1 MKHIEIMKDLQ
12 EMGIDGKDIRV
23 LKNLYW
29 EQMAAISIDGEISEW
44 TYIKIG
50 VRQGCVI
57 SPDLFSLYA
66 EIIMRKVKQR
76 SDHLKFTI
84 NGVNI
89 QNIRYAD
96 DTVLLARSKVDL
108 EKLLHVLKEE
118 SEIRGLNINRKK
130 TKIMV
135 FSKSKIS
142 PKCRIT
148 LDDEEL
154 QQVES
159 FNYLGS
165 VLTQDCRCTSDI
177 KTRIAL
183 AKKSFTDMSSTFTN
197 KHLENDTKK
206 EIDEVLYLVR
216 PNIWMRIMDLRQTR

>member
-1 MKHIEIMKDLQ
+1 
-12 EMGIDGKDIRV
+12 
-23 LKNLYW
+23 
-29 EQMAAISIDGEISEW
+29 
-44 TYIKIG
+44 
-50 VRQGCVI
+50 
-57 SPDLFSLYA
+57 
-66 EIIMRKVKQR
+66 MRKVKQR

-96 DTVLLARSKVDL
+96 DTVLLARNKVDL
-108 EKLLHVLKEE
+108 ENLLHILKEE

-130 TKIMV
+130 TKLMV
-135 FSKSKIS
+135 FSKNKIS
-142 PKCRIT
+142 PKCKIT

-165 VLTQDCRCTSDI
+165 VLTQDCRCTSDN

-183 AKKSFTDMSSTFTN
+183 AKKSFTDISSTFTN
-197 KHLENDTKK
+197 KQLENDTKK
-206 EIDEVLYLVR
+206 RLMKCYIWSVLTYGCESWTLSKRDESRLEAMELWIYRRTKKISWIDKKTNKEVLEMMGEERRLLKNYSSETTEIR
-216 PNIWMRIMDLRQTR
+216 RAHY